1 MALARI
7 DDKWIFPA
15 TSIVLP
21 MNLSYLRSF
30 HVGGKLEWVSRR
42 GHIVDVLHFRQRQHF
57 LHALGG
63 SAIAMLS

>member
-21 MNLSYLRSF
+21 MNLSYPRSF
-30 HVGGKLEWVSRR
+30 HVGGKLEWFR
-42 GHIVDVLHFRQRQHF
+42 G
-57 LHALGG
+57 GG
-63 SAIAMLS
+63 I